1 VSFIN
6 LIFDV
11 CVLFTIAN
19 VLKYMHICVFKN
31 RGDIIDRSDKKY
43 VQVVDDNEPDDK
55 DEDKPKPGK
64 VSDSLQF
71 HAQSPLSFSF

>member
-1 VSFIN
+1 MWIQ
-6 LIFDV
+6 
-11 CVLFTIAN
+11 
-19 VLKYMHICVFKN
+19 KK

-43 VQVVDDNEPDDK
+43 VQVVDDNEPDDE